1 MMNCPSR
8 ECVVDLMPMRSH
20 VRSPLI
26 RTVAELFDSPQP
38 AAAKALGI
46 SLTSMKQVR
55 NEPIMMSDSMSRA
68 ARVCAGMTLRSGS
81 SVRTN
86 AAAAL
91 DSDYASTGVTLLACV
106 NESWRVSLELT

>member
-68 ARVCAGMTLRSGS
+68 ARVCACMTLRSGS